1 LEQTVLLTL
10 VEAVEAVVVVGVQEV
25 KAALAL

>member
-25 KAALAL
+25 KAALES